1 MEIIIKAIDQVTPVM
16 NTIKGNTGGV
26 TSFME
31 ANWKKV
37 GVATAGAAA
46 AIEGLARA
54 NAPLIETTRRVS
66 DYIGITEGE
75 MKKLVVATSNATFP
89 LKDVLGL
96 MELGTKQGLES
107 ADALKEYAE
116 FWDMVSDATGE
127 SSTVLAEAAVSL
139 KALGISAGEEGEA
152 LSAFGFIQKNTT
164 MEIGEFINSIGRL
177 APEMREMGMGINDAA
192 TIMGILQQEFGMTSR
207 VAIQEFR
214 TAVNSSEGDMNKLK
228 ESLGITSEM
237 FDTYSQKV
245 SESSTVIEEN
255 AKRNNELFTPLQK
268 IQHLFSEL
276 KYSAS
281 GYIESLAQFAPILI
295 AIGPAMKIVGD
306 AGKLMS
312 KGLGQ
317 IPSML
322 SGIIAGFK
330 TLGGLLIANPWV
342 IAIMAIV
349 TAVIL
354 LYENWEKVVN
364 FISNSLDWLAEKFS
378 ILVKP
383 IDWIKEKLGLVKD
396 EAKETEEAVEK
407 VGDAT
412 GKTAGKF
419 DDSSEAMENS
429 EKIAR
434 LLEEANYDLG
444 DSYDDAGEGA
454 ENFTDKNYNLID
466 SALGLIK
473 VYDNLGALQAD
484 VSAQF
489 EEYVEQM
496 EKEREEYEKQKAE
509 NEQYFEDK
517 KKQKIDTNKPIYK
530 IIDSNGNVI
539 GVTNMPQDYAG
550 QNVTLKKMH
559 TGGIYRAPI
568 SGGEGLVWLKD
579 RETVR
584 TPQQEKALGNNI
596 TITVSPGAVQFT
608 GTQITEDTVRKA
620 RNILFDNMIEEMRR
634 RGLNFA

>member
-96 MELGTKQGLES
+96 MELGTIQGLES

-177 APEMREMGMGINDAA
+177 APEMKEMGMGINDAA

-268 IQHLFSEL
+268 IQHLFNEL

-281 GYIESLAQFAPILI
+281 GYIESLAQFAPALI
-295 AIGPAMKIVGD
+295 AVGPAMKGIAV
-306 AGKLMS
+306 AGNLVS

-322 SGIIAGFK
+322 SGIVSGFK
-330 TLGGLLIANPWV
+330 TLGGLLVANPWV

-349 TAVIL
+349 AAIVLI
-354 LYENWEKVVN
+354 YENWDKVVGLFKATWEVITGIFNTLKESIGGALKNIWETVQNVFGSILDFLVDFFKNLGSSIVNPFGFLVEQLSNIFPALKESVTAVFESLGN
-364 FISNSLDWLAEKFS
+364 FMAEKMG
-378 ILVKP
+378 
-383 IDWIKEKLGLVKD
+383 WI
-396 EAKETEEAVEK
+396 VEK
-407 VGDAT
+407 CLSVWDGFVDRLKGVWAGLTDALKGFVNIFVDAINWIIGT
-412 GKTAGKF
+412 LNKLRIEIPKWVPKF
-419 DDSSEAMENS
+419 GGEVFGFNIP
-429 EKIAR
+429 KIPR
-434 LLEEANYDLG
+434 LHDG
-444 DSYDDAGEGA
+444 GTFRS
-454 ENFTDKNYNLID
+454 
-466 SALGLIK
+466 
-473 VYDNLGALQAD
+473 
-484 VSAQF
+484 
-489 EEYVEQM
+489 
-496 EKEREEYEKQKAE
+496 
-509 NEQYFEDK
+509 
-517 KKQKIDTNKPIYK
+517 PI
-530 IIDSNGNVI
+530 
-539 GVTNMPQDYAG
+539 P
-550 QNVTLKKMH
+550 
-559 TGGIYRAPI
+559 
-568 SGGEGLVWLKD
+568 GGEGLALLRDK
-579 RETVR
+579 ETVR
-584 TPQQEKALGNNI
+584 TPEQEKALQ
-596 TITVSPGAVQFT
+596 SGASIVISQ
-608 GTQITEDTVRKA
+608 GAIVINTQRLDDREINRVGDKLMDVIISKSRA
-620 RNILFDNMIEEMRR
+620 YNLRFGR
-634 RGLNFA
+634 

>member
-96 MELGTKQGLES
+96 MELGTIQGLES

-177 APEMREMGMGINDAA
+177 APEMKEMGMGINDAA

-268 IQHLFSEL
+268 IQHLFNEL

-281 GYIESLAQFAPILI
+281 GYIESLAQFAPALI
-295 AIGPAMKIVGD
+295 AVGPAMKGIAV
-306 AGKLMS
+306 AGNLVS

-322 SGIIAGFK
+322 SGIVSGFK
-330 TLGGLLIANPWV
+330 TLGGLLVANPWV

-349 TAVIL
+349 AAIVLI
-354 LYENWEKVVN
+354 YENWDKVVGLFKATWEVITGIFNTLKESIGGALKNIWETVQNVFGSILDFLVDFFKNLGSSIVNPFGFLVEQLSNIFPALKESVTAVFESLGN
-364 FISNSLDWLAEKFS
+364 FMAEKMG
-378 ILVKP
+378 
-383 IDWIKEKLGLVKD
+383 WI
-396 EAKETEEAVEK
+396 VEK
-407 VGDAT
+407 CLSVWDGFVDRLKGVWAGLTDALKGFVNIFVDAINWIIGT
-412 GKTAGKF
+412 LNKLRIEIPKWVPKF
-419 DDSSEAMENS
+419 GGEVFGFNIP
-429 EKIAR
+429 KIPR
-434 LLEEANYDLG
+434 LHDG
-444 DSYDDAGEGA
+444 GTFRS
-454 ENFTDKNYNLID
+454 
-466 SALGLIK
+466 
-473 VYDNLGALQAD
+473 
-484 VSAQF
+484 
-489 EEYVEQM
+489 
-496 EKEREEYEKQKAE
+496 
-509 NEQYFEDK
+509 
-517 KKQKIDTNKPIYK
+517 PI
-530 IIDSNGNVI
+530 
-539 GVTNMPQDYAG
+539 P
-550 QNVTLKKMH
+550 
-559 TGGIYRAPI
+559 
-568 SGGEGLVWLKD
+568 GGEGLALLRDK
-579 RETVR
+579 ETIR
-584 TPQQEKALGNNI
+584 TPEQEKALQ
-596 TITVSPGAVQFT
+596 SGASIVISQ
-608 GTQITEDTVRKA
+608 GAIVINTQRLDDREINRVGDKLMDVIISKSRA
-620 RNILFDNMIEEMRR
+620 YNLRFGR
-634 RGLNFA
+634 